1 MTDLTPDLVLAK
13 TSKGTREIA
22 ERLFGLDLRL
32 RRALILVDGKTSL
45 GELMRRAAGIP
56 DFVETLRTLVEHGFV
71 APVDDRFESADGA
84 RTRPLMPDGAPQ
96 AGARTPQEQVVE
108 LARQLLGEHAERVVS
123 RIESG
128 GAGAVE
134 LGISVDACYKLIRLT
149 IDEKK
154 AEDFLRRARRILSTG

>member
-1 MTDLTPDLVLAK
+1 MVDLTPDLVLAK

-32 RRALILVDGKTSL
+32 RRVLILVDGKASL

-56 DFVETLRTLVEHGFV
+56 DFVETLRTLLERGFV
-71 APVDDRFESADGA
+71 APTGDEAPAADHEV
-84 RTRPLMPDGAPQ
+84 TRPLRDDPPPAAERSPQ
-96 AGARTPQEQVVE
+96 ALVIE
-108 LARQLLGEHAERVVS
+108 LARQLLGNHAERVVA

-134 LGISVDACYKLIRLT
+134 LGMSVDACYKLIRLT

-154 AEDFLRRARRILSTG
+154 AEDFLRRARRILAAG